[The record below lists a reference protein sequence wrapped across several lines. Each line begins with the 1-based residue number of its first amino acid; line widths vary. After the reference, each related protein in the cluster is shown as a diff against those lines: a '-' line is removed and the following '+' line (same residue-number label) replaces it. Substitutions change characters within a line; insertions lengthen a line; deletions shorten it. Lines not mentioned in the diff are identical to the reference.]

1 MTRQFH
7 EFSLNVSTDYVVD
20 SYRDI
25 VPLLSTG
32 NVEKARNLLLEKYRI
47 GPQTRY
53 SKRPVVV
60 YWLKMMG
67 ELQRSFIEER
77 RKGEKS
83 GDEIETIRTTYDA
96 LGALVKEFVH
106 EAKEPLADAT
116 NRTLLHHAA
125 FFQLTEICEF
135 LLARK
140 YDPNDTNGKGV
151 TPSYEAI
158 CGFERLPLCYD
169 EEDDPFR
176 VKELFPTLLNGGAD
190 PYYPPGLAR
199 SVNERVRTL
208 TKHMNSLM
216 ANEEE
221 RKKSEIPE
229 LERKIGLLKVCY
241 ADPLEER
248 RLRKLRGEL

>member
-1 MTRQFH
+1 MERQFAGFH
-7 EFSLNVSTDYVVD
+7 RKVTTNQALD
-20 SYRDI
+20 SYADI
-25 VPLLSTG
+25 APLLSRG
-32 NVEKARNLLLEKYRI
+32 MVEDARTLLGEKYRI
-47 GPQTRY
+47 GPPTLFTKNR
-53 SKRPVVV
+53 SVVAC
-60 YWLKMMG
+60 WLEKMG
-67 ELQRSFIEER
+67 DLQYAFFKEER
-77 RKGEKS
+77 RE
-83 GDEIETIRTTYDA
+83 ERETIRSTYRS
-96 LGALVKEFVH
+96 LGELVKEFVIDQ
-106 EAKEPLADAT
+106 KVPLLDST
-116 NRTLLHHAA
+116 NRSLLHHAA
-125 FFQLTEICEF
+125 YFQLTEICEF

-221 RKKSEIPE
+221 RKKSEIPD